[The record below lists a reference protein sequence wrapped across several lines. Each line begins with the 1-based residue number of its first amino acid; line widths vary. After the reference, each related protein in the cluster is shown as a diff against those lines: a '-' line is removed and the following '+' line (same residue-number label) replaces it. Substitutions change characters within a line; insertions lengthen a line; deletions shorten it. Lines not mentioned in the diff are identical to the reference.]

1 MAKERKE
8 YRYNPIDFKKDVAVG
23 VQLPF
28 GKNKGLFSLSYTT
41 EEQAISN
48 LKNLLLTRKGERP
61 FQPQFGSDVYSL
73 MFEQMDIDLPNKLS
87 TQLGADI
94 EFWLPYIVIDDIVVE
109 PDFDRNFVSISLSF
123 RVTEDGAN
131 QQIIMF
137 IDSAGTTTLG

>member
-41 EEQAISN
+41 EQQAISN

>member
-87 TQLGADI
+87 AQLNEDI

>member
-87 TQLGADI
+87 AQLGEDI